1 MGKVCFLCK
10 SSVDDEVQYGKFYT
24 KWKLSVHYYCL
35 LLSSNLIQNGADD
48 TVGIFGFLE
57 QDIRKEN
64 ERTKRYRCFAC
75 KENHANVSC
84 CFKKCLRVFHTEC
97 GFKNGCLSHYTGTYQ
112 SWCPL
117 HIPLKKERKPHGPE
131 DSCAICFDAMGA
143 YDRIESVRAPC
154 CQNGWFHLRCV
165 RQLALA
171 AGYFLKCPLC
181 NNVDEF
187 TKAMPL
193 RGVFVPERDA
203 AWELEPNAFQEQLE
217 RPSECDAERCRCSD
231 GRTVDNRAW
240 SLLICGCCGST
251 SRHRECMEEPDSRVY
266 VCQQC
271 KPIMGDRVPEPEE
284 DDDDDKDSSSDTY
297 ASCESSREGEEDE
310 EEEETVAVKRMDPAS
325 AGSESGVQCSSSEE
339 SLQPIR
345 LRKRKPNQARIASDS
360 DTAPSEAS
368 SESLR
373 RSTRRTVRRRAIK
386 RLLSDES
393 EPTATHPEQQ
403 QSTVLET
410 TKRTKGKR
418 QRQTSAK
425 PIVQQDDCSNSSG
438 TSSLSNCPRRKR
450 RSLRQSKRKAMNAM
464 DEHLHL
470 SKLLSD
476 TESVTRDSSPA
487 GSTDWCPSRTTT
499 GASKKRRTDAEKTIG
514 KRRLTI
520 ASSSSSDS
528 DSSLPILPAA
538 KRRRGAE
545 VASKTGERGS
555 LRTVNSSVSD
565 GGADEEN
572 INPQLGSPV
581 DAAGPTPP
589 SPPSVPE
596 TVKQAC
602 TSDASVQGSSNL
614 NRSGGE
620 VHQSSILNYFHG
632 HSSSKTIPDA
642 CAGTSAGKDHSRASK
657 LRSPTER
664 TSHKKQI
671 PTGQR
676 DLLKYFNRC

>member
-10 SSVDDEVQYGKFYT
+10 SAEDDEVQYGKFYT
-24 KWKLSVHYYCL
+24 KWNISVHYYCL
-35 LLSSNLIQNGADD
+35 LLSSNLIQNGTDD

-75 KENHANVSC
+75 KDKHANVSC

-97 GFKNGCLSHYTGTYQ
+97 GFKNGCLSYYTGTYQ

-143 YDRIESVRAPC
+143 YDMIGSVRAPC
-154 CQNGWFHLRCV
+154 CRNGWFHLRCV

-231 GRTVDNRAW
+231 GRTVDNRSW

-251 SRHRECMEEPDSRVY
+251 SRHRECMDEPDSKVY

-271 KPIMGDRVPEPEE
+271 KPIVGDRVPEPEE
-284 DDDDDKDSSSDTY
+284 EDDDDDTTSESYT
-297 ASCESSREGEEDE
+297 SCESSEEDE
-310 EEEETVAVKRMDPAS
+310 MVAMKRKNPAS

-345 LRKRKPNQARIASDS
+345 MRKRKPNQPRIASDS
-360 DTAPSEAS
+360 DSAPSQAS
-368 SESLR
+368 SESFR
-373 RSTRRTVRRRAIK
+373 RSTRRTARRRAIR
-386 RLLSDES
+386 RLTSDES
-393 EPTATHPEQQ
+393 EPTTARAEQQ
-403 QSTVLET
+403 QITVLET
-410 TKRTKGKR
+410 TRRTKGKR
-418 QRQTSAK
+418 QRQPNVK
-425 PIVQQDDCSNSSG
+425 PIEQQDECSNSSG
-438 TSSLSNCPRRKR
+438 TSSLSNCPRRR
-450 RSLRQSKRKAMNAM
+450 RARQSKRKAMNAIH
-464 DEHLHL
+464 ERLFANY
-470 SKLLSD
+470 LSD
-476 TESVTRDSSPA
+476 SESLTRDSSPA
-487 GSTDWCPSRTTT
+487 GSADWRPKRST
-499 GASKKRRTDAEKTIG
+499 GATKKRRIDIEKTT
-514 KRRLTI
+514 KRQPVANT
-520 ASSSSSDS
+520 SSSDS
-528 DSSLPILPAA
+528 DSSLPIMPVA
-538 KRRRGAE
+538 KRRRRAE
-545 VASKTGERGS
+545 TASKTKR
-555 LRTVNSSVSD
+555 LRAVKSSISD

-572 INPQLGSPV
+572 INPQLGAPV
-581 DAAGPTPP
+581 EASSTSP

-596 TVKQAC
+596 TVKPC
-602 TSDASVQGSSNL
+602 TSGASVQGSSTL
-614 NRSGGE
+614 KRSGGDM
-620 VHQSSILNYFHG
+620 HQSSILSFVLGN
-632 HSSSKTIPDA
+632 SSSKTIPEA
-642 CAGTSAGKDHSRASK
+642 CAGTSAGKDPSGASK
-657 LRSPTER
+657 VRS
-664 TSHKKQI
+664 SHKKQRS
-671 PTGQR
+671 TGQR